1 MLFALL
7 AAAHLAHSGVL
18 WEGDVLPGAAALQ
31 MTRGSVLYRDIWFD
45 KPLLVPAIYLLW
57 GARIGVALRL
67 AGAVYAFLACL
78 LAYAF
83 ASSAWSRREGYL
95 AAALLAFFLT
105 FDTHAGVVPLAADML
120 LLVPQLAAVM
130 LAYRKQA
137 LASGVV
143 AGIGFLFNTKAIF
156 VLAVCAMFS
165 WPSLVPLAAGFA
177 VPCLGALGWLAGTGS
192 LLPYI
197 DQVWRW
203 PALYAGSPVVADP
216 VWNGVVRTVNWLGF
230 HVALL
235 IGAFLVWRR
244 REQWRFLA
252 WALICYA
259 GVVPGWRFF
268 PRYFLLLLPPL
279 VIAAARGFSLLKVRW
294 ITAIALLSM
303 AVPLVRFGPRYFTWS
318 TSGDLAMDRD
328 SQEAS
333 KIALGQ
339 GAKTLY
345 VWGYRPEIYLYTK
358 LLPATRYLDSQALTG
373 VPADRHLTQSGV
385 VMEAGT
391 AEARAE
397 LARSRPD
404 ILIDGLS
411 PFNPALSM
419 DHYPELQSWLSGYR
433 KIAHTKGTVIYVRRI
448 N

>member
-1 MLFALL
+1 
-7 AAAHLAHSGVL
+7 
-18 WEGDVLPGAAALQ
+18 

-57 GARIGVALRL
+57 GARIGVALRI

-83 ASSAWSRREGYL
+83 ATSAWGRREGYW
-95 AAALLAFFLT
+95 AAGLMGFFLT
-105 FDTHAGVVPLAADML
+105 FDTHSGVLPLAADML
-120 LLVPQLAAVM
+120 LVVPQLGAVM
-130 LAYRKQA
+130 LAYRKQP

-143 AGIGFLFNTKAIF
+143 AGIGFLFNTKAVF

-165 WPSLVPLAAGFA
+165 WPALLPLAAGFA
-177 VPCLGALGWLAGTGS
+177 LPCLGALGWLAGTGS
-192 LLPYI
+192 LAPYI

-203 PALYAGSPVVADP
+203 PALYAGSPVVSDP
-216 VWNGVVRTVNWLGF
+216 VWNGVVRTVNWFGF

-235 IGAFLVWRR
+235 ICGVVVWRR
-244 REQWRFLA
+244 KPAWRFLA
-252 WALICYA
+252 WALICYV

-279 VIAAARGFSLLKVRW
+279 VMAAARGFSILKVKW
-294 ITAIALLSM
+294 ITAVALLTM
-303 AVPLVRFGPRYFTWS
+303 AVPLIRFGPRYFTVGS
-318 TSGDLAMDRD
+318 SVDLAMDRD

-333 KIALGQ
+333 KIAVNQ

-345 VWGYRPEIYLYTK
+345 VWGYRPEIFLYSK

-397 LARSRPD
+397 LARSEPD
-404 ILIDGLS
+404 IVIDGLS

-419 DHYPELQSWLSGYR
+419 DRYPELRRWLSGYR
-433 KIAHTKGTVIYVRRI
+433 EIAHTKGTIIYARRLD
-448 N
+448 